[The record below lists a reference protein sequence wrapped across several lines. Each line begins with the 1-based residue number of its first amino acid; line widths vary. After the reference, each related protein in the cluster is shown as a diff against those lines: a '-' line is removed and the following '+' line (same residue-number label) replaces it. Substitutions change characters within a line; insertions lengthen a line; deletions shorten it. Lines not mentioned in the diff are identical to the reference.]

1 MVRNLG
7 HIHTMK
13 YYTVIKIMLMESF
26 NDGDFIIYINWERI
40 QNCVY
45 MYWDLSCDKMN
56 THAHTHEKEIRP
68 HV

>member
-1 MVRNLG
+1 MPTSGNGYKCLPQGMVRNLG

-13 YYTVIKIMLMESF
+13 YYTVIKIVLMESF

-45 MYWDLSCDKMN
+45 MY
-56 THAHTHEKEIRP
+56 
-68 HV
+68 